1 MLKEKNLR
9 TRRLFRNNG
18 RSLVIAMDHARV
30 FDTVTGLKNIAEVVK
45 AVRAGGADS
54 ILTPWGSTVAAAAA
68 LDGGGCWL
76 SVDVT
81 PQSITSTVEMALR
94 LGVDGIKVE
103 VYPWCDPKDDYFK
116 RYHGNESVLH
126 GMQLAAECQ
135 KWNPLPTI
143 SVVAVS
149 AMLRP
154 ACVRRRMGSFLKT
167 GSTTEWHPDFS
178 TWRPHTFP

>member
-54 ILTPWGSTVAAAAA
+54 ILTPWGSTVAAVEA

-94 LGVDGIKVE
+94 LGVDGIKLE
-103 VYPWCDPKDDYFK
+103 IYP
-116 RYHGNESVLH
+116 
-126 GMQLAAECQ
+126 
-135 KWNPLPTI
+135 
-143 SVVAVS
+143 
-149 AMLRP
+149 
-154 ACVRRRMGSFLKT
+154 
-167 GSTTEWHPDFS
+167 
-178 TWRPHTFP
+178 

>member
-54 ILTPWGSTVAAAAA
+54 ILTPWGSTVAAAES

-81 PQSITSTVEMALR
+81 PQSTVSYTHLT
-94 LGVDGIKVE
+94 
-103 VYPWCDPKDDYFK
+103 
-116 RYHGNESVLH
+116 
-126 GMQLAAECQ
+126 
-135 KWNPLPTI
+135 LPT
-143 SVVAVS
+143 SVIV
-149 AMLRP
+149 
-154 ACVRRRMGSFLKT
+154 
-167 GSTTEWHPDFS
+167 
-178 TWRPHTFP
+178 

>member
-9 TRRLFRNNG
+9 TRRLFRSNG

-30 FDTVTGLKNIAEVVK
+30 FDTITGLKNIAEVVK

-54 ILTPWGSTVAAAAA
+54 ILTPWGSTVAAAEA
-68 LDGGGCWL
+68 LDWGGCWL

-103 VYPWCDPKDDYFK
+103 IYPWCCLLYTSPSPRD
-116 RYHGNESVLH
+116 
-126 GMQLAAECQ
+126 
-135 KWNPLPTI
+135 
-143 SVVAVS
+143 
-149 AMLRP
+149 
-154 ACVRRRMGSFLKT
+154 
-167 GSTTEWHPDFS
+167 
-178 TWRPHTFP
+178 